1 MKWLIM
7 NDIINDFIDWKMYV
21 MVGLAILLNIMLLP
35 ITLPLYFIG
44 NLFKK
49 RVSL

>member
-7 NDIINDFIDWKMYV
+7 NEIINDFIDWEMYV
-21 MVGLAILLNIMLLP
+21 MVGLIILINIILLPMS
-35 ITLPLYFIG
+35 LPLYFIG
-44 NLFKK
+44 KLFKK